1 MKKTIALIF
10 TLFLIIGLAACS
22 NSNNEDN
29 KKEEQTTDKD
39 EMRVAELMQQDK
51 TQIWFVVPEIKTGE
65 LEEDTAINRFLVTKN
80 GKMKVYVAKEVPEQT
95 MSKMLKL
102 DNKELLKNIKEQDK
116 DNYETTKNFA
126 IGDTKTEIEETER
139 YMKEGKEEYRPK
151 MGYGYALTRE
161 EVDNKQ
167 PEDILQKLKDY
178 KGKLENAEY
187 KEPKSQ
193 NVNLGYNSDSE
204 ETISIARDY
213 NFPKTIA
220 HGDNT
225 DNDLEAL
232 SFNNPFQPIEISDS
246 NIAGLSYSDGN
257 EDEENNDQSPY
268 LVTKVG
274 DEIKDVTLD
283 DPEHPAVKENSSET
297 E

>member
-29 KKEEQTTDKD
+29 KKKEQTTDKD

-193 NVNLGYNSDSE
+193 NVNLGYSSDSE
-204 ETISIARDY
+204 ETISIAREY

>member
-29 KKEEQTTDKD
+29 KKKEQTTDKD

>member
-51 TQIWFVVPEIKTGE
+51 THIWFVVPEIKTGE

-167 PEDILQKLKDY
+167 PEDILQRLKDY

>member
-29 KKEEQTTDKD
+29 KKKEQTTDKD

-51 TQIWFVVPEIKTGE
+51 THIWFVVPEIKTGE

>member
-1 MKKTIALIF
+1 MKKSIALIF
-10 TLFLIIGLAACS
+10 TLFLIIGLSACS
-22 NSNNEDN
+22 NTNNEDN
-29 KKEEQTTDKD
+29 KKKEQTTDKD

-51 TQIWFVVPEIKTGE
+51 THIWFVVPEIKTGE
-65 LEEDTAINRFLVTKN
+65 LEEDTAINRFIVTKN

-178 KGKLENAEY
+178 KGKLENAKY

-193 NVNLGYNSDSE
+193 DVNLGYSSDSE
-204 ETISIARDY
+204 ETISIARNY
-213 NFPKTIA
+213 SFPKTIA

-225 DNDLEAL
+225 DNNLEAL

-283 DPEHPAVKENSSET
+283 DPEHPAVKENSSDT

>member
-29 KKEEQTTDKD
+29 KKKEQTTDKD

-51 TQIWFVVPEIKTGE
+51 THIWFVVPEIKTGE

-193 NVNLGYNSDSE
+193 NVNLGYSSDSE
-204 ETISIARDY
+204 ETISIAREY

>member
-29 KKEEQTTDKD
+29 KKKEQTTDKD

-51 TQIWFVVPEIKTGE
+51 THIWFVVPEIKTGE
-65 LEEDTAINRFLVTKN
+65 LEEDTAINRFIVTKN

-178 KGKLENAEY
+178 KGKLENAKY

-193 NVNLGYNSDSE
+193 DVNLGYSSDSE
-204 ETISIARDY
+204 ETISIARNY
-213 NFPKTIA
+213 SFPKTIA

-225 DNDLEAL
+225 DNNLEAL

-283 DPEHPAVKENSSET
+283 DPEHPAVKENSSDT

>member
-29 KKEEQTTDKD
+29 KKKEQTTDKD

-51 TQIWFVVPEIKTGE
+51 THIWFVVPEIKTGE

-167 PEDILQKLKDY
+167 PEDILQRLKDY